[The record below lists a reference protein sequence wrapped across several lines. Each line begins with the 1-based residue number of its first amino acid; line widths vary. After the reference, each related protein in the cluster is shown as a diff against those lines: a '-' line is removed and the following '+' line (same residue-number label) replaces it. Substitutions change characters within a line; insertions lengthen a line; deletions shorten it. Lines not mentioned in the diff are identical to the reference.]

1 MEARCNDCDA
11 SVSIPSDALVG
22 EIVSC
27 KECGAEYEVAE
38 LSAGAATLKP
48 AEPVEEDWGE

>member
-1 MEARCNDCDA
+1 MDARCTDCDA
-11 SVSIPSDALVG
+11 SVPIPEDALVG

-38 LSAGAATLKP
+38 LTAGAATLKP
-48 AEPVEEDWGE
+48 AEQVEEDWGE